1 MISIAARRRTGAD
14 QREGVHMPFLEVIA
28 PEPVLDRPE
37 ALIAGLTD
45 ALAGAWGIP
54 PEIVTT
60 YLVGVPMARY
70 GHAGRAG
77 ASAGALRAF
86 VKVHAFR
93 RSEEARRRAATAL
106 AGVLTAAGLPAE
118 AAVVYFL
125 DRARDEVAHGG
136 RLESDKS

>member
-1 MISIAARRRTGAD
+1 
-14 QREGVHMPFLEVIA
+14 MPFLEVIA
-28 PEPVLDRPE
+28 PEPALERPQ
-37 ALIAGLTD
+37 ALIAGLTE
-45 ALAGAWGIP
+45 ALAGAWGIS

-60 YLVGVPMARY
+60 YLVGVPMERY

-77 ASAGALRAF
+77 ASAGALRVF

-93 RSEEARRRAATAL
+93 RSEEARHRAAAAL
-106 AGVLTAAGLPAE
+106 ASVLTGAGVPAE
-118 AAVVYFL
+118 AAIVYFL